1 VEQEKGKR
9 CGKCFPAG
17 REIRSPRRQSPTRV
31 GNCKEEVSVMRPHG
45 RLCSAQKVQE
55 ERQFSAIDV
64 IIENRCLQSSFA
76 TRTWASS
83 PRLDPVGCSEAHA
96 QMRVRLWSSYHEA
109 LCKIFSTQL
118 SNLTISKIKQG
129 RFLSPHHLE
138 SRVQLLDAHQK
149 QQPLLRV

>member
-1 VEQEKGKR
+1 
-9 CGKCFPAG
+9 
-17 REIRSPRRQSPTRV
+17 
-31 GNCKEEVSVMRPHG
+31 MRPHG

-83 PRLDPVGCSEAHA
+83 PRLGPVGCSEAHA

-109 LCKIFSTQL
+109 LCTLLIYTIFKTGSFE
-118 SNLTISKIKQG
+118 G
-129 RFLSPHHLE
+129 RARGF
-138 SRVQLLDAHQK
+138 
-149 QQPLLRV
+149 